1 MQGVD
6 HTNILIRLGLQK
18 LPERPL
24 RLSLTF
30 QHKARASTRH
40 FIRFDSWLSG
50 RTRIKSAKLPRTQR
64 NGSKA
69 TVLWDLEP
77 ELVNSEGLDS

>member
-1 MQGVD
+1 MHGVD
-6 HTNILIRLGLQK
+6 HTNILIRLGLQE

-40 FIRFDSWLSG
+40 SSDSIRGYQAG
-50 RTRIKSAKLPRTQR
+50 RELNQLIPRTQR